1 MKASLGGGEK
11 GERLKRNHEP
21 TESGIGKKSEKNK
34 IEAGENY

>member
-1 MKASLGGGEK
+1 MKVLIWGGEK

-21 TESGIGKKSEKNK
+21 TESGIGKIRKNK